1 MFQLKHASLN
11 WALKH
16 LMRFYASDF
25 FPRAFEFDAIAHDWD
40 AIRKYLAEL
49 DLHAYAPQTPI
60 MSLAFKP
67 NGTFRVVH
75 QLDPLDSLIY
85 TALVYEIAPKIEQ
98 YRIPRQEKIVWS
110 YRIKV
115 SVKGSFFNREED
127 TWRDYMAQI
136 RHLAAKFDGGFVVT
150 CDFVDF

>member
-1 MFQLKHASLN
+1 MIGRQSGN
-11 WALKH
+11 
-16 LMRFYASDF
+16 
-25 FPRAFEFDAIAHDWD
+25 I
-40 AIRKYLAEL
+40 LAEL

-60 MSLAFKP
+60 MSLASKP

-150 CDFVDF
+150 CDFVDFYSQIYTHRPFSPMGQAWGIGVSTILLWLS